1 MTEQSIVEEAERTLR
16 VLSAELTEVRP
27 AECLL
32 CYVHRMLDLGCS
44 GLRWAQRYR
53 DERAPRA
60 TALEQRLGQMGGFC
74 DCEIFLNAYEP
85 APELWIRPEPVLED
99 GVLYD
104 DDPHLSRSPARVSWC
119 SARLDPSVP
128 SVGASAAL
136 VTSELARSCAPLD
149 LRTGAEPDP

>member
-1 MTEQSIVEEAERTLR
+1 MTEKSIVEEAEQTLR

-60 TALEQRLGQMGGFC
+60 TALEHRLGQMGGFC

-104 DDPHLSRSPARVSWC
+104 DDP
-119 SARLDPSVP
+119 
-128 SVGASAAL
+128 
-136 VTSELARSCAPLD
+136 TY
-149 LRTGAEPDP
+149 PDPLPECRGARRGSTRPCVLWVLRRRW